1 MKFGA
6 NTLIWTA
13 PFTGDDLPLV
23 NKVGEMGFDTF
34 EFTIGEPIP
43 LFEPAALKTALRRNG
58 LTATVCGSLGSH
70 NDISSL
76 NSDARQKGIEFFDD
90 VFRMMNEI
98 EAEVFA
104 GPLYA
109 ELFRTRAL
117 PDDERRAE
125 WNRSV
130 EALQEVARSAERHGV
145 RVALEPLNRFE
156 TDFLN
161 LTSQGVALCEAIGSN
176 HVGLLVDS
184 FHMNIEEKDTEA
196 AIRSGGTWVIHVHG
210 CENDRG
216 APGSGKNIDWDGFAR
231 GLQAIAYDGPVVIES
246 FNRQNLDLANGARIW
261 RDLAESQDA
270 IAIEGLRFLRELLG

>member
-1 MKFGA
+1 MKIGA

-13 PFTGDDLPLV
+13 PFTSDDLPLV
-23 NKVGEMGFDTF
+23 DKIGAMGFDTF
-34 EFTIGEPIP
+34 EFTIGEPVP
-43 LFEPAALKTALRRNG
+43 LFDPVALKAALRRNG
-58 LTATVCGSLGSH
+58 LTATVCGALGSH
-70 NDISSL
+70 NDISSP
-76 NSDARQKGIEFFDD
+76 NSAVRRMGIQFFDD

-117 PDDERRAE
+117 PDHERRSE

-161 LTSQGVALCEAIGSN
+161 LTSDGVLLCEAIGSD
-176 HVGLLVDS
+176 HIGLLVDS

-196 AIRSGGTWVIHVHG
+196 VIRSAGQWIFHVHG

-216 APGSGKNIDWDGFAR
+216 APGSGKNIDWGGFAR
-231 GLQAIAYDGPVVIES
+231 GLQAIAYDGSVVIES

-270 IAIEGLRFLRELLG
+270 IAVDGLRFLRDLLG